1 MSSSPST
8 LTSPQFDTEILAY
21 YGLGTAEADRAGRQD
36 AERARDNDKRRALY
50 LAAKRAL
57 DIAGALAALVVLSPV
72 FAVVALLI
80 KLRDR
85 GPVLFV
91 QKRVGKGGTLF
102 NFYKFRSMVVGAERQ
117 RADLLL
123 SNDHGESITFK
134 MKRDPRITWIG
145 RIIRRA
151 SIDELPQFLNVLKG
165 DMTLVGPR
173 PALPCEVEQYSD
185 SDRRRLEVTP
195 GLTCIWQIS
204 GRAILPFHEQVRLDV
219 NYIERQ
225 SFLFDLEILAR
236 TIPAVLSGRGA
247 Y

>member
-1 MSSSPST
+1 MSSSPSTT
-8 LTSPQFDTEILAY
+8 LTSPQFDAEILAY
-21 YGLGTAEADRAGRQD
+21 YGLRIPAADRVGRQD
-36 AERARDNDKRRALY
+36 AEQARDKRRALY
-50 LAAKRAL
+50 LATKRAL
-57 DIAGALAALVVLSPV
+57 DFTVSLAALVVLSPV
-72 FAVVALLI
+72 FLVTALLI

-85 GPVLFV
+85 GPILFV
-91 QKRVGKGGTLF
+91 QKRVGKDGRLF
-102 NFYKFRSMVVGAERQ
+102 DFYKFRSMVVGAERQ

-123 SNDHGESITFK
+123 SNDHGDSITFK
-134 MKRDPRITWIG
+134 MKRDPRVTWIG
-145 RIIRRA
+145 RIIRRT

-185 SDRRRLEVTP
+185 NDRRRLEVTP

-204 GRAILPFHEQVRLDV
+204 GRAILPFEEQVRLDV
-219 NYIERQ
+219 AYIECQ
-225 SFLFDLEILAR
+225 SLLLDLQILAR